1 MTKRRRRKLR
11 KVCGSRRG
19 RGRGEREL
27 RGRGRGSARPVR
39 LSLPP
44 AAATRRGGRP
54 SEDHAMNTNAAPVS
68 LDSLPILGDEGRPR
82 FLDDAFN
89 DRPDDL
95 GDWWLDLGRVDLPA
109 GGR

>member
-1 MTKRRRRKLR
+1 
-11 KVCGSRRG
+11 
-19 RGRGEREL
+19 
-27 RGRGRGSARPVR
+27 
-39 LSLPP
+39 
-44 AAATRRGGRP
+44 
-54 SEDHAMNTNAAPVS
+54 MNTNAAPVS